1 MPHIQPF
8 QPVVNGGNGGFEAV
22 GHEGN
27 AVTFT
32 KGAVDGSIKI
42 AVADGRYLQSNGT
55 TVSTTASGYYW
66 FAEEV
71 EALPVTISSVGYST
85 LNAPVALAVP
95 DNLLAYTA
103 VINGDYIDLV
113 AVDGT
118 IPANTA
124 VIVKAA
130 AGKYDFALAA
140 DAAPVSNNALLGT
153 LETIAASTVASP
165 YTLQTKRDDEGNVAG
180 VVMRKYTGSNLTGF
194 KMYMNIPDAEG
205 AAFSFRFP
213 GTTDI
218 IEVVAP
224 ADGDGRVYDL
234 FGRPVENPAKGV
246 YIVDDKKV
254 VF

>member
-1 MPHIQPF
+1 S
-8 QPVVNGGNGGFEAV
+8 
-22 GHEGN
+22 
-27 AVTFT
+27 
-32 KGAVDGSIKI
+32 D
-42 AVADGRYLQSNGT
+42 
-55 TVSTTASGYYW
+55 
-66 FAEEV
+66 
-71 EALPVTISSVGYST
+71 
-85 LNAPVALAVP
+85 
-95 DNLLAYTA
+95 
-103 VINGDYIDLV
+103 
-113 AVDGT
+113 
-118 IPANTA
+118 
-124 VIVKAA
+124 
-130 AGKYDFALAA
+130 
-140 DAAPVSNNALLGT
+140 NALLGT

-165 YTLQTKRDDEGNVAG
+165 YTLQTNRDDEGNVTG
-180 VVMRKYTGSNLTGF
+180 VVMRRYTGDNLAGF